1 MAQENESEFRICPKC
16 NYKRGFHV
24 YFKEISEGKMKIG
37 LICPSC
43 GQSFDIGWV
52 TSEIN
57 GLNVEKREVYDE

>member
-1 MAQENESEFRICPKC
+1 MVEEYKSEFRICPKC

-24 YFKEISEGKMKIG
+24 YFKEISEVKMKIG

-57 GLNVEKREVYDE
+57 GLYVEKREVYEE